1 MLGHRPS
8 GLTQPTACG
17 EREKSAITYDYII
30 VGAGSAG
37 CLLANR
43 LSADR
48 RTRVLVLEA
57 GGQDDWIWFHIP
69 LGYVFSIGNKR
80 SDWCYRTE
88 PEPQLAGRSI
98 PFPRGKAVGGSSAI
112 NGMIYMRGHA
122 ADFDQWRQHGL
133 DGWGW
138 DDVLPYFKAHE
149 DFCGGADEAH
159 GAGGE
164 LRVDPPRLD
173 VPVLDAVRRAAIE
186 AGVRPVADFNRG
198 DMEGVGPLHVNQK
211 RGLRFQASK
220 AFLRPAL
227 IRRNLTLETGVQAE
241 RIRIEGGRAVGVE
254 YRVNGTRTAA
264 LARREV
270 ILTAGSIASPQ
281 LLMLSGI
288 GPGAHLRDL
297 GIEVRADRPGVGSNL
312 HDHLQVPMRF
322 TVDGIGTLNE
332 RFNSPLGK
340 ALIALQFAL
349 LRRGP
354 LTMAPAQIGI
364 HTRATPDADRSDI
377 AYVVVPYTRSNTATP
392 VPDKMP
398 GVTMSFYDCRP
409 TSRGELRLKSPDPAA
424 APSIRPNYLAT
435 GRDQGVAV
443 GGIRVTRTIM
453 RQPAMQ
459 AYSPREF
466 SPGDNGA
473 DDDAALLAQAAQVG
487 NTVFHPVGT
496 CKMGRPTDAMAVVDE
511 RLRVIGVGGLRVIDA
526 SIMPEITSGNT
537 NAPTMM
543 IAEKGAAMIM
553 EDAA

>member
-1 MLGHRPS
+1 M
-8 GLTQPTACG
+8 TDNN
-17 EREKSAITYDYII
+17 TYDYII
-30 VGAGSAG
+30 IGAGSAG

-48 RTRVLVLEA
+48 RTRVLILEA
-57 GGQDDWIWFHIP
+57 GGHDDWIWFHIP
-69 LGYVFSIGNKR
+69 IGYVFSIGNPR
-80 SDWCYRTE
+80 ADFCYRTE
-88 PEPQLAGRSI
+88 PEPGLGGRSI

-122 ADFDQWRQHGL
+122 ADFDQWRQLGL
-133 DGWGW
+133 TGWGW
-138 DDVLPYFKAHE
+138 NDVLPYFKAHE
-149 DFCGGADEAH
+149 DFCGGADEMH

-173 VPVLDAVRRAAIE
+173 VPVLAAVRRAAVE
-186 AGVRPVADFNRG
+186 AGVRSVQDFNRG
-198 DMEGVGPLHVNQK
+198 DMEGVGPLHVNQR

-227 IRRNLTLETGVQAE
+227 IRPNLTLETGVLAE
-241 RIRIEGGRAVGVE
+241 RIRIEDGRAVGVD
-254 YRVNGTRTAA
+254 YRVKGERYAA
-264 LARREV
+264 RARGEV

-288 GPGAHLRDL
+288 GPGAHLRDK
-297 GIEVRADRPGVGSNL
+297 GVEVKADRPGVGSNL

-322 TVDGIGTLNE
+322 RVEGLGTLNE

-340 ALIALQFAL
+340 ALIALQFGL

-364 HTRATPDADRSDI
+364 HTRASPDADRSDI
-377 AYVVVPYTRSNTATP
+377 AYVVVPYTRTNTSTP
-392 VPDKMP
+392 VPDREP

-409 TSRGELRLKSPDPAA
+409 TSRGELLLTSPDPAA

-435 GRDQGVAV
+435 GRDQSVAV
-443 GGIRVTRTIM
+443 GGIRVTRNIM
-453 RQPAMQ
+453 RQPAML
-459 AYSPREF
+459 AYNPREF
-466 SPGDNGA
+466 SPGESGG
-473 DDDAALLAQAAQVG
+473 DDDAALLAQGARVG

-496 CKMGRPTDAMAVVDE
+496 CKMGRTTDPRAVVDE
-511 RLRVIGVGGLRVIDA
+511 RLRLIGVGGLRVIDA
-526 SIMPEITSGNT
+526 SVMPEITSGNT

-543 IAEKGAAMIM
+543 IAEKGARMII
-553 EDAA
+553 EDAR

>member
-1 MLGHRPS
+1 MNDAG
-8 GLTQPTACG
+8 
-17 EREKSAITYDYII
+17 TYDYII

-48 RTRVLVLEA
+48 RTRVLVLES
-57 GGQDDWIWFHIP
+57 GVQDNWIWYHIP

-88 PEPQLAGRSI
+88 PEPALNGRSI
-98 PFPRGKAVGGSSAI
+98 PFPRGRAIGGSSAI

-122 ADFDQWRQHGL
+122 ADFDQWRQLGL
-133 DGWGW
+133 TGWGW

-149 DFCGGADEAH
+149 DFCGGGDEMH

-173 VPVLDAVRRAAIE
+173 VPVLRAVKRAAVE

-211 RGLRFQASK
+211 RGMRFQAAK
-220 AFLRPAL
+220 AFLEPAL
-227 IRRNLTLETGVQAE
+227 IRPNLTLDTGVVAE
-241 RIRIEGGRAVGVE
+241 RIRIEGGRAVGVD
-254 YRVNGTRTAA
+254 YRIKGERHTGF
-264 LARREV
+264 ARREV

-288 GPGAHLRDL
+288 GPGAHLRDM
-297 GIEVRADRPGVGSNL
+297 GVEVAVDRPGVGSNL

-322 TVDGIGTLNE
+322 AVDGVGTLNE
-332 RFNSPLGK
+332 RFNSPLHK
-340 ALIALQFAL
+340 ALIALQFGL

-354 LTMAPAQIGI
+354 LTMAPSQLGI

-377 AYVVVPYTRSNTATP
+377 AYVVVPYTRTNTSTS
-392 VPDKMP
+392 VPDKKP

-409 TSRGELRLKSPDPAA
+409 TSRGELRLKSADPAA
-424 APSIRPNYLAT
+424 APSIRPNYLST
-435 GRDQGVAV
+435 GRDQSVAI
-443 GGIRVTRTIM
+443 GGIRVTRSIM
-453 RQPAMQ
+453 RQPAMR
-459 AYSPREF
+459 AYNPQEF
-466 SPGDNGA
+466 SPGDTGK
-473 DDDAALLAQAAQVG
+473 DDDASLLAAAAAVG

-496 CKMGRPTDAMAVVDE
+496 CKMGRPTDSMAVVDE
-511 RLRVIGVGGLRVIDA
+511 RLRFIGVGGLRVIDA
-526 SIMPEITSGNT
+526 SVMPEITSGNT

-543 IAEKGAAMIM
+543 IAEKGAAMIL
-553 EDAA
+553 EDAR